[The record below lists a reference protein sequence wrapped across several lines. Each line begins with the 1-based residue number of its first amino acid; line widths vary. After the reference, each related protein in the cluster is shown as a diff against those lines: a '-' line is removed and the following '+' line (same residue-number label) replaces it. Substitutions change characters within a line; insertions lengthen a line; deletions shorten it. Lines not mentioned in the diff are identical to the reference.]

1 MSKPIN
7 DELGDA
13 DVSGV
18 VDALR
23 EVGQRRASSLREIK
37 ELLKQGKDQEA
48 LALMRVYLNVAPPKS
63 KRRYARPKSK

>member
-1 MSKPIN
+1 MGKPIEG
-7 DELGDA
+7 ELDDA

-23 EVGQRRASSLREIK
+23 EVGQRRASKLREIR

-48 LALMRVYLNVAPPKS
+48 LALMRIYLNVAEPKS
-63 KRRYARPKSK
+63 K